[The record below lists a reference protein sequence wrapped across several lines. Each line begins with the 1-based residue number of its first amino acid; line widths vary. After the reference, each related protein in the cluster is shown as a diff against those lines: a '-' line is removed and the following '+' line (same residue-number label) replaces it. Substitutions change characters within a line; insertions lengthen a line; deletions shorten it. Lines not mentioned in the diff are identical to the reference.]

1 MTEPRPHAELEEL
14 LGAYALDAVEGEER
28 EELELHL
35 RDCPRCRAEVADHR
49 EVAGR
54 LAYGGSAAPEGVWDR
69 IAESLEATPPELDL
83 TVRVPGGT
91 QVVPLGDGTPRRRRS
106 WSTKLLAGLGAAALV
121 AVVVLGVGLVR
132 QNDEIGDL
140 EGQLREVSLE
150 RVARGAFEDP
160 DARRI
165 VLTSPDGRLTAPMAM
180 TPDGSGYLMASELP
194 ELSGNETYQLWQVTG
209 GQEVSLGTFR
219 AATVVA
225 FGASSDAE
233 QFVVT
238 REAGNGVPTPLGPA
252 VVAGDA

>member
-1 MTEPRPHAELEEL
+1 MTEPRSHAELEAL
-14 LGAYALDAVEGEER
+14 LGAYALDAVDGEER

-54 LAYGGSAAPEGVWDR
+54 LAYSGAAAPEGVWDR

-91 QVVPLGDGTPRRRRS
+91 QVVPLGDGTARRRRP
-106 WSTKLLAGLGAAALV
+106 WSTRLLAGLGAAALV
-121 AVVVLGVGLVR
+121 AVVVLGVALVR
-132 QNDEIGDL
+132 QDDKIGDL
-140 EGQLREVSLE
+140 EDQLREVSLD
-150 RVARGAFEDP
+150 RVAQGTFEDP

-180 TPDGSGYLMASELP
+180 TPDGLGYLIASDLP
-194 ELSGNETYQLWQVTG
+194 ELSGDETYQLWQVTG

-219 AATVVA
+219 EPTVVA
-225 FGASSDAE
+225 FGASSEAE

-238 REAGNGVPTPLGPA
+238 REAGAGVPTPVGPA